1 MKSLVVLITVMLTA
15 CATPVPVK
23 QTWPAAP
30 TEIQQPCPPLKQLES
45 SATMKDLLM
54 TVIENYAAYYH
65 CSSKTQS
72 WQDWYRE
79 QQKIFEQVNKK

>member
-1 MKSLVVLITVMLTA
+1 MKTLVLSITVMLTA

-23 QTWPAAP
+23 QAWPLAP
-30 TEIQQPCPPLKQLES
+30 TEIQQPCAVLKQLENN
-45 SATMKDLLM
+45 ATMKDLLM

-72 WQDWYRE
+72 WQDWYS
-79 QQKIFEQVNKK
+79 QQKKIHESVK

>member
-1 MKSLVVLITVMLTA
+1 
-15 CATPVPVK
+15 
-23 QTWPAAP
+23 
-30 TEIQQPCPPLKQLES
+30 
-45 SATMKDLLM
+45 MKDLLM

>member
-1 MKSLVVLITVMLTA
+1 MKLSVVLVLFAITG
-15 CATPVPVK
+15 CATPVPVAQK
-23 QTWPAAP
+23 WPAAP
-30 TEIQQPCPPLKQLES
+30 TEIQQPCAALKQLEQG
-45 SATMKDLLM
+45 ATMRDLMM
-54 TVIENYAAYYH
+54 TVIDNYAAYYH